1 MLSYGALLEPKFSLK
16 WLVKG
21 GFACTLITAI
31 TFNEHISAP
40 HNFSETIQF
49 STFINLEIEALSL
62 SSHEELGCGI
72 ENLNWMQE
80 PFTKDWK
87 ITPS

>member
-1 MLSYGALLEPKFSLK
+1 MGFYWSLCFLLNGWLK
-16 WLVKG
+16 EVLVY
-21 GFACTLITAI
+21 TLIIAI
-31 TFNEHISAP
+31 TFNEHISAH